1 MASLTWLSSMLK
13 EHIEVSGGR
22 LFCCFDR
29 IYHFLTT
36 TSWFMVAVTINQQQ
50 KGDINPKT

>member
-1 MASLTWLSSMLK
+1 
-13 EHIEVSGGR
+13 VSGGR